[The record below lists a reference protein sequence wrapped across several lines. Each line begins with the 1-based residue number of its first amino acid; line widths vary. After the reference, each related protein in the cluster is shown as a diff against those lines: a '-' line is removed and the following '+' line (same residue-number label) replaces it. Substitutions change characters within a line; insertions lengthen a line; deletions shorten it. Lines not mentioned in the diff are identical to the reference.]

1 MKNNP
6 FKNLSVESERML
18 CYGLLLL
25 MVAVAVR
32 IVFSSDLAL
41 KVSDN
46 QLILSDTADK
56 LSTLAEELDSQA
68 DVIRQKDAAYE
79 ELQQVYQRSLK
90 EAEGYERLKTRIE
103 TIDSLPDV
111 ENLETIQ
118 SEIEITEESISEF
131 IDK

>member
-6 FKNLSVESERML
+6 FKNLSVESEQML

-25 MVAVAVR
+25 MIAVAAR
-32 IVFSSDLAL
+32 IAFSSVLAL

-118 SEIEITEESISEF
+118 SEIEITEESISDF